1 MKQNA
6 ARLFSLRT
14 LAAIGFI
21 VFLVGSPA
29 GEISAGEAAPK
40 KDIRVR
46 VSIPSISFAQLPL
59 QAGAQLGVFRAEG
72 LDVSTEEL
80 KPTASIAGLINGEI
94 QFMTGGS
101 SAMRAAASGAPV
113 KLLTGGSEKPA
124 FYLVSQPGIEKVAD
138 LKGKIVAVTSLTSLT
153 DVITRDVLKQHGLSP
168 EKDVQIM
175 ALGSTANILA
185 GLTSKQVQGGILS
198 PPFDSL
204 ARKSGLRVLLFA
216 GDFVQALQGGMAS
229 SNQQIAANPEMIKR
243 FIRGYIRSIQ
253 FTQSNKDKVVP
264 VISKI
269 FNLDPDSASQAY
281 DSVKGIWRADGGVSK
296 QVLQKEID
304 AWKATTKTARDVS
317 LNDLVDFSFLR
328 QAQQELGVKP
338 LD

>member
-1 MKQNA
+1 LIIFFVAYA
-6 ARLFSLRT
+6 AGR
-14 LAAIGFI
+14 A
-21 VFLVGSPA
+21 V
-29 GEISAGEAAPK
+29 AGEAVPK
-40 KDIRVR
+40 KEPIRVR

-59 QAGAQLGVFRAEG
+59 QAAAQLGIFKTEG
-72 LDVSTEEL
+72 LDVSTEEM
-80 KPTASIAGLINGEI
+80 KPTVSIAGLINGEI
-94 QFMTGGS
+94 QFTTGGS
-101 SAMRAAASGAPV
+101 SALRAAASGVPV

-124 FYLVSQPGIEKVAD
+124 FYLVSQPAIEKVAD
-138 LKGKIVAVTSLTSLT
+138 LKGKIVAVTSMTSLT
-153 DVITRDVLKQHGLSP
+153 DVITRDILKQHGVSP
-168 EKDVQIM
+168 EKDVQII

-185 GLTSKQVQGGILS
+185 GLTSKQIQAGILS

-204 ARKSGLRVLLFA
+204 AQRSGLRVLLFA

-243 FIRGYIRSIQ
+243 FIRGYIRSIH

-269 FNLDPDSASQAY
+269 FNLDPESASQAY

-304 AWKATTKTARDVS
+304 AWKATTKAARDVS
-317 LNDLVDFSFLR
+317 INDLVDFSFLR